1 MIYLSVNG
9 FTETLDVKYGD
20 ILAFKKYLST
30 QNCIKQF
37 YVQCKNRTRQLYYEF
52 YTKKYLYFVT
62 LYIFLKIGKIKVEKQ
77 I

>member
-30 QNCIKQF
+30 
-37 YVQCKNRTRQLYYEF
+37 
-52 YTKKYLYFVT
+52 
-62 LYIFLKIGKIKVEKQ
+62 
-77 I
+77 